1 MRNDLKILFCFICL
15 IGCSDFTNPLLNLSA
30 DEDEIESIQFTLIPN
45 LPKDSN
51 GLYHIYLGEHWQ
63 TLHRLNGIVHRGAD
77 TSNGVNIVKV
87 GWYSS
92 LSWDM
97 DGYSIPTIN
106 GASYSREDGS
116 VSQMMAVTPLNRDD
130 TMMVQTAWYDDW
142 KSEEGYGEPFFIVI
156 H

>member
-1 MRNDLKILFCFICL
+1 MFKNFIFPFLFVLF
-15 IGCSDFTNPLLNLSA
+15 IGCDNPN
-30 DEDEIESIQFTLIPN
+30 DEVEIDSIQFTAKPN

-51 GLYHIYLGEHWQ
+51 GFYHIYLGEHWQ

-77 TSNGVNIVKV
+77 ISNGVNVVKV
-87 GWYSS
+87 GWFSS
-92 LSWDM
+92 LSWEW